1 MLRITSIFSCFFIL
15 ILCSAACAAEISDEE
30 IKKNVVE
37 ELYGDDRVD
46 AANVRVEVNDGEV
59 ILQGEVPT
67 YLAFTSAHSSALQ
80 VEGVTMVDNRLTVNY
95 PTDLHVPSDEEIEDS
110 VRNELAL
117 NPDIDI
123 LDLEIEVSGGIV
135 TLRGTVDAFW
145 KKNYA
150 EELVAPEPGV
160 LAINN
165 HLAIVPTR
173 DIIDEDIAEEIM
185 RSLEARAV
193 VSAEEVTVTVE
204 DGEVELTGTVDSWLA
219 KESAYNAAEFTAGVT
234 DVKNYLTIT
243 DIGS

>member
-1 MLRITSIFSCFFIL
+1 M
-15 ILCSAACAAEISDEE
+15 
-30 IKKNVVE
+30 
-37 ELYGDDRVD
+37 D
-46 AANVRVEVNDGEV
+46 ASNVRVEVNDGEV

-80 VEGVTMVDNRLTVNY
+80 VQGVTVVDNRLTVNY
-95 PTDLHVPSDEEIEDS
+95 PSDVYIPTDEEIKDS
-110 VRNELAL
+110 LENKLTR

-123 LDLEIEVSGGIV
+123 QDLEIKVVGGIV
-135 TLRGTVDAFW
+135 DLRGTVDAFW

-160 LAINN
+160 IAINN

-173 DIIDEDIAEEIM
+173 DIIDQTIADEIV
-185 RSLEARAV
+185 RSLEARVA
-193 VSAEEVTVTVE
+193 VSAEDVTVTVE
-204 DGEVELTGTVDSWLA
+204 NGEVELTGTVDSWVA

-243 DIGS
+243 NIGS